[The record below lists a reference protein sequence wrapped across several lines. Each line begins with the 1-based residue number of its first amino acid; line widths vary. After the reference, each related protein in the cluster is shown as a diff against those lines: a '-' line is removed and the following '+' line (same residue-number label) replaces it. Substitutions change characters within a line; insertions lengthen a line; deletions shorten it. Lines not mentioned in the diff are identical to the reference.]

1 MRRCT
6 SGARSSNASLRL
18 AWRYCRFRSW
28 FILRLLPKS
37 RHSARFLGPQDASPR
52 LEHLKSIHRTRL
64 ENPSQL
70 FQESSSLQTPTENG
84 SGLVVTVLRSDR
96 PSLGIEAEYM
106 AVINTNSEPLMNVE
120 TAAQYLCVHPK
131 TLMKMAREHRVPAFR
146 VGRYWLFRASL
157 IDAWLQEQLEYG
169 QANRAA

>member
-1 MRRCT
+1 MVHFEITPQKSPFRTFSWTTRCQPSVGT
-6 SGARSSNASLRL
+6 LEKHSPHQARKPLPTIPGKLKLANA
-18 AWRYCRFRSW
+18 
-28 FILRLLPKS
+28 
-37 RHSARFLGPQDASPR
+37 
-52 LEHLKSIHRTRL
+52 
-64 ENPSQL
+64 
-70 FQESSSLQTPTENG
+70 TENG